1 MCGQHHTL
9 PSGWCSKSWKWSL
22 VLAGSV
28 NHAGLV
34 GHGSADKGKHWEF
47 EDEGE
52 ILAPPAVLSADVRR
66 ALPTPATFHRS
77 RSPSHRERAE
87 QSRVWLQAAT
97 AGAAAAGGAGEK
109 RDAPASPG
117 GAPPSATKVQKT
129 MGTLFSKSADSGGGD
144 GEDDDGGAMSDSSAL
159 EIVAAWPSAS
169 PLLHRSIFDI
179 YARHQHWDPR
189 QPAAEVLGGPLEPE
203 VLDGRHG
210 RFPREPTRCVD
221 ARTRRGGC
229 GPASRRSVRRC

>member
-1 MCGQHHTL
+1 MTAVFCSVCLAVASHTSHYECFGALCPSQGARAWGGAPNYPRGKGSFVVRRSADGPQLMCGQHHTL
-9 PSGWCSKSWKWSL
+9 PRGWCSKSWKWSL

-87 QSRVWLQAAT
+87 QSRVRLQAPRRRAPPRR
-97 AGAAAAGGAGEK
+97 AAPGRKGMRLRLQGERRRARPRCRKHAQLRHAAGGRA
-109 RDAPASPG
+109 RRLCR
-117 GAPPSATKVQKT
+117 T
-129 MGTLFSKSADSGGGD
+129 
-144 GEDDDGGAMSDSSAL
+144 
-159 EIVAAWPSAS
+159 
-169 PLLHRSIFDI
+169 HRSLTSTHATRTGRD
-179 YARHQHWDPR
+179 RGT
-189 QPAAEVLGGPLEPE
+189 GG
-203 VLDGRHG
+203 
-210 RFPREPTRCVD
+210 
-221 ARTRRGGC
+221 
-229 GPASRRSVRRC
+229 